1 MIVQLIENIYQFLWG
16 EWIHVPLPGGGSLG
30 LSLLIILLLPAG
42 IVFTIKTKFLPIRLF
57 PDMVKALTANN
68 KNGKDEKSSLSSLQT
83 LIVSTATRVG
93 MGNLTGVVAAI
104 SAGGAGAVFW
114 MWITALLGSSTA
126 FIEATLA
133 QLHKEKDPLY
143 GGYRGGPAYYIHHFM
158 EERQG
163 KKKKHTL
170 IAVLFAISGLICWCG
185 ISQVVSNS
193 VAESFHNAF
202 HIPTLYTTIVLV
214 IVAAVIVLRKNATVK
229 VLDIVVPIMA
239 VIYFGITIFVILT
252 NLPSIPLYGGYR
264 GGPAYYIHHF
274 MEEKQG
280 KKKKHTLIA
289 VLFAISGLICWCGIS
304 QVVSNSVAESFH
316 NAFHIPTLYTTIVL
330 VIVAAVIVLRKN
342 ATVKVLD
349 IVVPIM
355 AVIYFGITIFV
366 ILTNLPSI
374 PGVFARIFK
383 EAFGIRQVAA
393 GGFGAVLM
401 NGVKRGLFSNEAG
414 SGSAPCAAAAA
425 DCERPAQ
432 MGLVQ
437 ALGVFIDTIV
447 ICSCTAMLMLLAPQ
461 NLTNGLT
468 GMNLLQTAMNYHLGG
483 FGVVFIAVIL
493 WMFSFSTFLG
503 ILFYA
508 RSNVAYLFGDKWGW
522 QTAYKVLALVMLFIG
537 GIQTYT
543 FVWDLG
549 DVGIGLMT
557 IFNIFI
563 LYAMS
568 GQAIKELKNYEETK
582 KKSIEER
589 AYALQE
595 DE

>member
-30 LSLLIILLLPAG
+30 LTLLIILLLPAG

-158 EERQG
+158 EER
-163 KKKKHTL
+163 
-170 IAVLFAISGLICWCG
+170 
-185 ISQVVSNS
+185 
-193 VAESFHNAF
+193 E
-202 HIPTLYTTIVLV
+202 
-214 IVAAVIVLRKNATVK
+214 
-229 VLDIVVPIMA
+229 
-239 VIYFGITIFVILT
+239 
-252 NLPSIPLYGGYR
+252 
-264 GGPAYYIHHF
+264 
-274 MEEKQG
+274 G

>member
-1 MIVQLIENIYQFLWG
+1 
-16 EWIHVPLPGGGSLG
+16 
-30 LSLLIILLLPAG
+30 
-42 IVFTIKTKFLPIRLF
+42 
-57 PDMVKALTANN
+57 
-68 KNGKDEKSSLSSLQT
+68 
-83 LIVSTATRVG
+83 
-93 MGNLTGVVAAI
+93 
-104 SAGGAGAVFW
+104 
-114 MWITALLGSSTA
+114 
-126 FIEATLA
+126 
-133 QLHKEKDPLY
+133 
-143 GGYRGGPAYYIHHFM
+143 M
-158 EERQG
+158 E
-163 KKKKHTL
+163 
-170 IAVLFAISGLICWCG
+170 
-185 ISQVVSNS
+185 S
-193 VAESFHNAF
+193 V
-202 HIPTLYTTIVLV
+202 
-214 IVAAVIVLRKNATVK
+214 
-229 VLDIVVPIMA
+229 
-239 VIYFGITIFVILT
+239 
-252 NLPSIPLYGGYR
+252 
-264 GGPAYYIHHF
+264 
-274 MEEKQG
+274 
-280 KKKKHTLIA
+280 
-289 VLFAISGLICWCGIS
+289 
-304 QVVSNSVAESFH
+304 
-316 NAFHIPTLYTTIVL
+316 
-330 VIVAAVIVLRKN
+330 
-342 ATVKVLD
+342 
-349 IVVPIM
+349 
-355 AVIYFGITIFV
+355 
-366 ILTNLPSI
+366 
-374 PGVFARIFK
+374 
-383 EAFGIRQVAA
+383 
-393 GGFGAVLM
+393 
-401 NGVKRGLFSNEAG
+401 
-414 SGSAPCAAAAA
+414 
-425 DCERPAQ
+425 CERPAQ